1 MSETELAA
9 YIHSL
14 TPQERT
20 VLKIAHEH
28 LESSFDLGTSL
39 GFLKWQAEQ
48 PRGQAEQPR
57 GQAEQPRGQAEQPG
71 GQAEQPT
78 NPSPAPKRK
87 RRRLI
92 RRKPTSATRPPSS

>member
-14 TPQERT
+14 SPQERI
-20 VLKIAHEH
+20 VLKIANEH

-48 PRGQAEQPR
+48 PSGQAEQPS
-57 GQAEQPRGQAEQPG
+57 GQAEQP
-71 GQAEQPT
+71 
-78 NPSPAPKRK
+78 SPAPKKK
-87 RRRLI
+87 RRRLV
-92 RRKPTSATRPPSS
+92 RRKPTPATKLPSS

>member
-1 MSETELAA
+1 MSEKELAA

-48 PRGQAEQPR
+48 PG
-57 GQAEQPRGQAEQPG
+57 GQAEQPG

>member
-1 MSETELAA
+1 MLHTYIPNMSETELAA

-14 TPQERT
+14 SHQERI
-20 VLKIAHEH
+20 VLKIANEH

-48 PRGQAEQPR
+48 PSGQAEQP
-57 GQAEQPRGQAEQPG
+57 
-71 GQAEQPT
+71 
-78 NPSPAPKRK
+78 SPAPKKK

-92 RRKPTSATRPPSS
+92 RRKPTPATKLPSS